1 MINKLIGNQI
11 TRYIFIGGFSY
22 LVEMGCLFGLHDGLK
37 LNATLS
43 VAISFW
49 VGFIVA
55 YVLQK
60 FITFKNTDRSRQAV
74 TNQLLGYSLLVGWNY
89 LFTLIVVG
97 LLDQFVSVFI
107 LRTLV
112 VLVTTVW
119 NYVIYKKLFKNVE
132 YKNGS
137 KA

>member
-1 MINKLIGNQI
+1 VIKLLIGNQI
-11 TRYIFIGGFSY
+11 IRYLFVGGFSY
-22 LVEMGCLFGLHDGLK
+22 LVEMGCLFLLHTGLG
-37 LNATLS
+37 LNATLA

-60 FITFKNTDRSRQAV
+60 FVTFKNKDRSRSAV
-74 TNQLLGYSLLVGWNY
+74 TKQLLGYSLLVGWNY
-89 LFTLIVVG
+89 LFTLLVVN
-97 LLDQFVSVFI
+97 LFVQYISVFV

-112 VLVTTVW
+112 IITTTAW
-119 NYVIYKKLFKNVE
+119 NYIAYKKLFKTVE
-132 YKNGS
+132 YANGS